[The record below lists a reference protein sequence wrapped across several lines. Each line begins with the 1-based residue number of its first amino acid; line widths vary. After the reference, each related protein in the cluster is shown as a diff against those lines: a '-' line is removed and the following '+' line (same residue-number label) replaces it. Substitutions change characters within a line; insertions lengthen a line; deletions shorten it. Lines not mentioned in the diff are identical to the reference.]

1 MCRCVVNIHSVAYK
15 KMGWREREREEM
27 ERRMEGRRWGRRNER
42 QGIGRG
48 GRAKENQGEIRDVG
62 DERRGIEKGSGEQTR
77 RRQRRGN

>member
-1 MCRCVVNIHSVAYK
+1 
-15 KMGWREREREEM
+15 
-27 ERRMEGRRWGRRNER
+27 MEGRHWGRRNER

-48 GRAKENQGEIRDVG
+48 GRAKENQWEIRDVG